1 MENVL
6 KRPLITEKV
15 TAQNKKGQYGFEVS
29 MNANKIEIKKAVEK
43 LYGVTVTEVNTM
55 RCIGHTK
62 SKSTKRGAV
71 TSGRTSTWKK
81 AIVTVAEGEII
92 DIYAEA

>member
-6 KRPLITEKV
+6 KRPIITEKM
-15 TAQNKKGQYGFEVS
+15 TALNKEGKYGFEVAL
-29 MNANKIEIKKAVEK
+29 NANKIEIKKAVEK
-43 LYGVTVTEVNTM
+43 LYGVSIENVQTM
-55 RCIGHTK
+55 RCIGYKK
-62 SKSTKRGAV
+62 SRSTKRGV

-92 DIYAEA
+92 DIYAEV